1 MSKPLLWRALWT
13 LWAIAPVVA
22 AAYHFGPGQKHY
34 LADRAAGVLARAERE
49 QQDAMTL
56 QETAYQSHLRAL
68 EARAAAFGSDDP
80 TLHDKAKHAGAVEQ
94 DAYAAAATA
103 WQRVA
108 DTLGGAEALIDDQ
121 DHSLRQRVR
130 VSRGRALVR
139 AGSVGSGAEV
149 LEGLLEEFTAS
160 RAPDPSLERQV
171 REELA
176 TAYYYGARLMRL
188 GGRPAPE
195 WKEISGRAAQQYRYL
210 AETARARGE
219 DSEALNQQKNVELV
233 LNLEQSSLDELFAKA
248 RPKDSPTGSGRI
260 GTEPRPGSRG
270 RRRGDRPGGGAGL
283 DGEIGQGW

>member
-1 MSKPLLWRALWT
+1 MNKSLVWRAMWT

-22 AAYHFGPGQKHY
+22 AAYHFGPGQRHY
-34 LADRAAGVLARAERE
+34 QADRAAGVLARAERE
-49 QQDAMTL
+49 QRGAMAL
-56 QETAYQSHLRAL
+56 QEAAYQSHLRAL
-68 EARAAAFGSDDP
+68 EARAAAFSSDDP
-80 TLHDKAKHAGAVEQ
+80 ALRDHAKQAGAAEQ
-94 DAYAAAATA
+94 DAYSAAATA

-121 DHSLRQRVR
+121 DQPLRQRVR

-149 LEGLLEEFTAS
+149 LEGLLEEFSAAPAS
-160 RAPDPSLERQV
+160 DPALERQV

-195 WKEISGRAAQQYRYL
+195 WKDISGRAAQQYRYL
-210 AETARARGE
+210 AETARTRGE
-219 DSEALNQQKNVELV
+219 PAEALDQEKNVELV

>member
-1 MSKPLLWRALWT
+1 MNRALLWRAVWT

-22 AAYHFGPGQKHY
+22 AAYHFGPGQRHY
-34 LADRAAGVLARAERE
+34 QADRAAGVLARAERE
-49 QQDAMTL
+49 QVDAMAL
-56 QETAYQSHLRAL
+56 QEAAYQSHLRAL
-68 EARAAAFGSDDP
+68 AARAAAFGSDDP
-80 TLHDKAKHAGAVEQ
+80 TLHDNAKQAGTEEHA
-94 DAYAAAATA
+94 AYTAAATS

-108 DTLGGAEALIDDQ
+108 DTLGGAEALIEDE

-149 LEGLLEEFTAS
+149 LEGLLEEFTAAGAS
-160 RAPDPSLERQV
+160 DPALERQV

-188 GGRPAPE
+188 AGRPAPE

-210 AETARARGE
+210 AEGARTRGQPA
-219 DSEALNQQKNVELV
+219 EALDQEKNVELV

-260 GTEPRPGSRG
+260 GTEPRPGARG
-270 RRRGDRPGGGAGL
+270 RRRGERPGGGAGL

>member
-1 MSKPLLWRALWT
+1 MNKALLWRAVWT

-22 AAYHFGPGQKHY
+22 AAYHFGPGQRHY
-34 LADRAAGVLARAERE
+34 QADRAAGVLARAERE
-49 QQDAMTL
+49 QVDAMAL
-56 QETAYQSHLRAL
+56 QEAAYQSHLRAL
-68 EARAAAFGSDDP
+68 AARAAAFGSDDP
-80 TLHDKAKHAGAVEQ
+80 TLHDNAKQAGTEEQ
-94 DAYAAAATA
+94 AAYTAAATS

-108 DTLGGAEALIDDQ
+108 DTLGGAEALIEDE

-149 LEGLLEEFTAS
+149 LEGLLEEFTAAGAS
-160 RAPDPSLERQV
+160 DPALERQV

-176 TAYYYGARLMRL
+176 TAFYYGARLMRL
-188 GGRPAPE
+188 AGRPAPE

-210 AETARARGE
+210 AEGARTRGQPA
-219 DSEALNQQKNVELV
+219 EALDQEKNVELV

-260 GTEPRPGSRG
+260 GTEPRPGARG
-270 RRRGDRPGGGAGL
+270 RRRGERPGGGAGL

>member
-1 MSKPLLWRALWT
+1 MNKTLLWRALWT

-22 AAYHFGPGQKHY
+22 AAYHFGPGQRHY
-34 LADRAAGVLARAERE
+34 QADRAAGVLARAERE
-49 QQDAMTL
+49 QQNAVALQDA
-56 QETAYQSHLRAL
+56 AYQSHLRAL
-68 EARAAAFGSDDP
+68 EARAAAFGTDEA
-80 TLHDKAKHAGAVEQ
+80 TLHEKARQAGAAEEQ
-94 DAYAAAATA
+94 AYGAAATS

-108 DTLGGAEALIDDQ
+108 DTLAGAEALIEDEDP
-121 DHSLRQRVR
+121 SLRQRVR
-130 VSRGRALVR
+130 VARGRALVR

-149 LEGLLEEFTAS
+149 LEGLLEEFSTAGAS
-160 RAPDPSLERQV
+160 DPALERQV

-176 TAYYYGARLMRL
+176 TAYYYGARLMRIA
-188 GGRPAPE
+188 GRPAPE

-210 AETARARGE
+210 ADGARTRGE
-219 DSEALNQQKNVELV
+219 AAEALDQEKNVELV

-260 GTEPRPGSRG
+260 GTEPRPGARG

>member
-1 MSKPLLWRALWT
+1 VWT

-22 AAYHFGPGQKHY
+22 AAYHFGPGQRHY
-34 LADRAAGVLARAERE
+34 QADRAAGVLARAERE
-49 QQDAMTL
+49 QVDAMAL
-56 QETAYQSHLRAL
+56 QEAAYQSHLRAL
-68 EARAAAFGSDDP
+68 AARAAAFGSDDP
-80 TLHDKAKHAGAVEQ
+80 TLHDNAKQAGTEEHA
-94 DAYAAAATA
+94 AYTAAATS

-108 DTLGGAEALIDDQ
+108 DTLGGAEALIEDE

-149 LEGLLEEFTAS
+149 LEGLLEEFTAAGAS
-160 RAPDPSLERQV
+160 DPALERQV

-188 GGRPAPE
+188 AGRPAPE

-210 AETARARGE
+210 AEGARTRGQPA
-219 DSEALNQQKNVELV
+219 EALDQEKNVELV

-260 GTEPRPGSRG
+260 GTEPRPGARG
-270 RRRGDRPGGGAGL
+270 RRRGERPGGGAGL

>member
-1 MSKPLLWRALWT
+1 MNRALLWRAVWT

-22 AAYHFGPGQKHY
+22 AAYHFGPGQRHY
-34 LADRAAGVLARAERE
+34 QADRAAGVLARAERE
-49 QQDAMTL
+49 QVDAMAL
-56 QETAYQSHLRAL
+56 QEAAYQSHLRAL
-68 EARAAAFGSDDP
+68 AARAAAFGSDDP
-80 TLHDKAKHAGAVEQ
+80 TLHDNAKQAGTEEQ
-94 DAYAAAATA
+94 AAYTAAATS

-108 DTLGGAEALIDDQ
+108 DTLGGAEALIEDE

-149 LEGLLEEFTAS
+149 LEGLLEEFTAAGAS
-160 RAPDPSLERQV
+160 DPALERQV

-176 TAYYYGARLMRL
+176 TAFYYGARLMRL
-188 GGRPAPE
+188 AGRPAPE

-210 AETARARGE
+210 AEGARTRGQPA
-219 DSEALNQQKNVELV
+219 EALDQEKNVELV

-260 GTEPRPGSRG
+260 GTEPRPGARG
-270 RRRGDRPGGGAGL
+270 RRRGERPGGGAGL